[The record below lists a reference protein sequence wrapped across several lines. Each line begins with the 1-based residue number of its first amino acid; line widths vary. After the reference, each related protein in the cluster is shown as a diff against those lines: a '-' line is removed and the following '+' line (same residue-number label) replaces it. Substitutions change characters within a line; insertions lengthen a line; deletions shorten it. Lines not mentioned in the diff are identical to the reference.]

1 MSSLPNTLIYTKNY
15 CPNMMITNETYLICK
30 NCVMDT
36 SDSNI
41 KFDENGVCERCNQY
55 YKEILPSWNKG
66 KGHSEELQKIV
77 TQIKNEGVGRPYD
90 CILGFSGGFDSSFL
104 LHYAVKE
111 LGLRPLV
118 FHVNAGWNTTFA
130 EENIRK
136 MVEKLGVD
144 LKIETINWQEVRDMQ
159 LAFFKSGVPHLD
171 IPQDH
176 AFVAVLDDYAKKFN
190 IKYILNGGN
199 ISTEVVVNPNAW
211 SYWGTDLRHIR
222 DVISKFGTVPLRTY
236 PFTNVLR
243 RKVYM
248 PYIQGIKVVKLL
260 NLIPY
265 IKKEAESLLQKEYD
279 WTPYPQKHFE
289 SIMTKFIEGYWL
301 PKRFGY
307 DVRKPQFSSLILT
320 EQMTRDEALKRL
332 EKDSLS
338 DDEINKLFTQVA
350 TMLQISKEEL
360 TSYLA
365 MPLKSYKDY
374 KHQDYLFNLGAK
386 MMYFFKLD
394 KLIRK

>member
-1 MSSLPNTLIYTKNY
+1 MEYQ
-15 CPNMMITNETYLICK
+15 ICA

-36 SDSNI
+36 SDPNI
-41 KFDENGVCERCNQY
+41 KFDENGICERCNEY
-55 YKEILPSWNKG
+55 YSQILPSWNNG
-66 KGHSEELQKIV
+66 QGHSAELKDIV
-77 TQIKNEGVGRPYD
+77 DKVKKEGRGKSFD
-90 CILGFSGGFDSSFL
+90 CLLGFSGGFDSSYL
-104 LHYAVKE
+104 LHFAVRE

-118 FHVNAGWNTTFA
+118 FHVDAGWNTKFS

-136 MVEKLGVD
+136 MVDKLGVD
-144 LKIETINWQEVRDMQ
+144 LKIETIKWDEVRDMQ

-176 AFVAVLDDYAKKFN
+176 AFVAVLDEYAKKFN

-211 SYWGTDLRHIR
+211 SYWGTDLKHIK
-222 DVISKFGTVPLRTY
+222 DITSQFGTIQLKTY
-236 PFTNVLR
+236 PFTNVMR
-243 RKVYM
+243 RKIYM
-248 PYIQGIKVVKLL
+248 PYIKGIKVVKLL

-265 IKKEAESLLQKEYD
+265 IKKEAENILIKEYD

-307 DVRKPQFSSLILT
+307 DVRRPQFSSLILT
-320 EQMTRDEALKRL
+320 GQMLREEAIKQLKNFP
-332 EKDSLS
+332 LS
-338 DDEINKLFTQVA
+338 ENEANKLFTQVA
-350 TMLQISKEEL
+350 SMLQITNDEL
-360 TSYLA
+360 ISYLE
-365 MPLKSYKDY
+365 MPLKSYRDY
-374 KHQDYLFNLGAK
+374 KHQDYLFNFGAK
-386 MMYFFKLD
+386 IMYRLKLD

>member
-1 MSSLPNTLIYTKNY
+1 MKQSYHVCS
-15 CPNMMITNETYLICK
+15 

-36 SDSNI
+36 SDINI

-55 YKEILPSWNKG
+55 YTQILPIWNKG
-66 KGHSEELQKIV
+66 KGHSDELNGIV
-77 TQIKNEGVGRPYD
+77 DQIKKKGKGKPYD
-90 CILGFSGGFDSSFL
+90 CILGFSGGFDSSYL
-104 LHYAVKE
+104 LHFAVKE
-111 LGLRPLV
+111 LKLRPMV
-118 FHVNAGWNTTFA
+118 FHVDAGWNTGFA
-130 EENIRK
+130 EENIQK
-136 MVEKLGVD
+136 MVDKLGVD
-144 LKIETINWQEVRDMQ
+144 LKIEPINWEELRDMQ

-176 AFVAVLDDYAKKFN
+176 AFVAVLDEYAKKYN

-211 SYWGTDLRHIR
+211 GYWGTDLKHIK
-222 DVISKFGTVPLRTY
+222 DIISQFGTIPLKTY

-248 PYIQGIKVVKLL
+248 PYFKRIKVIKLL
-260 NLIPY
+260 NLTPY
-265 IKKEAESLLQKEYD
+265 IKKEAEDLLKREYG

-307 DVRKPQFSSLILT
+307 DVRRPQFSSLILT
-320 EQMTRDEALKRL
+320 EQITRGEALKQL
-332 EKDSLS
+332 EKNPLS
-338 DDEINKLFTQVA
+338 DKESEELFDQVA
-350 TMLQISKEEL
+350 SMLEISHDEL
-360 TSYLA
+360 TSYLE
-365 MPLKSYKDY
+365 MPLKTYKDY
-374 KHQDYLFNLGAK
+374 KHQDYLFDLGSK
-386 MMYFFKLD
+386 IMYGLKLD

>member
-1 MSSLPNTLIYTKNY
+1 MEYQ
-15 CPNMMITNETYLICK
+15 ICT

-36 SDSNI
+36 SDPNI
-41 KFDENGVCERCNQY
+41 MFDENGVCERCNQY
-55 YKEILPSWNKG
+55 YTQILPSWNNG
-66 KGHSEELQKIV
+66 IGHTEELKDVVDKI
-77 TQIKNEGVGRPYD
+77 KAEGVGKPYD
-90 CILGFSGGFDSSFL
+90 CLLGFSGGFDSSYL
-104 LHYAVKE
+104 LHFAVRE

-118 FHVNAGWNTTFA
+118 FHVDAGWNTHFA

-136 MVEKLGVD
+136 MVDKLGVD
-144 LKIETINWQEVRDMQ
+144 LKIETINWDEVRDMQ

-176 AFVAVLDDYAKKFN
+176 AFVAVLDEYAKKFN

-211 SYWGTDLRHIR
+211 AYWGTDLKHIK
-222 DVISKFGTVPLRTY
+222 DITSQFGTVPLKTY
-236 PFTNVLR
+236 PFTNVIR
-243 RKVYM
+243 RKIYM
-248 PYIQGIKVVKLL
+248 PYIKGIKVVKLL
-260 NLIPY
+260 NLVPY
-265 IKKEAESLLQKEYD
+265 IKKDAENLLIKEYD

-320 EQMTRDEALKRL
+320 GQMSREEALKQL
-332 EKDSLS
+332 ENIPLS
-338 DDEINKLFTQVA
+338 ENEANELFTQVA
-350 TMLQISKEEL
+350 YMLQISNDEL
-360 TSYLA
+360 ISYLE
-365 MPLKSYKDY
+365 MPLKSYRDY
-374 KHQDYLFNLGAK
+374 KHQDYLFNFGAK
-386 MMYFFKLD
+386 IMYRLKLD